1 MAFDFLAQIERL
13 TASNLTIREQARLA
27 ENPNDLRWRSIFP
40 KRNVD
45 SVRLSEFTDVDFR
58 PAGGR
63 REWNAQPREIPE
75 VLGTRR
81 DWEMIPINPKHTID
95 ERRLQHLEERAALP
109 QGGLVRELY
118 DGGIIA
124 DVDEWSTRLT
134 NAADVQIEADGF
146 RTWFYNDIVI
156 KDTKSNRSVTV
167 SMGNAADRYV
177 AAGTTLNAATN
188 AWRDFLGYAR
198 DARSKMGSLGG
209 VRLRQSALTEILID
223 APAPS
228 GDMATMQSLNQ
239 RMNAEGFGNFQFIVD
254 ERTYHDFTDG
264 GNAYGTQYYVPETRM
279 AFQPAN
285 GIVGS
290 TAFAPVTRAWRMGID
305 AAVVRNVRDFTTFY
319 SAENR
324 GMTLV
329 MEAQANALTLPTEQ
343 FVYVVTG
350 I

>member
-1 MAFDFLAQIERL
+1 MAFDFLARIEAL
-13 TASNLTIREQARLA
+13 TATNLTIREQARL
-27 ENPNDLRWRSIFP
+27 ELNPNDLRWRAIFP

-75 VLGTRR
+75 VLGTKR
-81 DWEMIPINPKHTID
+81 DWEMVPINPKHTID
-95 ERRLQHLEERAALP
+95 ERRLQHLRERAALP
-109 QGGLVRELY
+109 QGGIVRELY
-118 DGGIIA
+118 DGGIIS
-124 DVDEWSTRLT
+124 DVDGWATKLA
-134 NAADVQIEADGF
+134 NAADVQIESDAF
-146 RTWFYNDIVI
+146 SAWFYNVI
-156 KDTKSNRSVTV
+156 TVKDTKSNRSVTV
-167 SMGNAADRYV
+167 AIGTASDRYV

-198 DARSKMGSLGG
+198 DARAKMGSIGG

-223 APAPS
+223 APAAA
-228 GDMATMQSLNQ
+228 GDMATLQSLTQ
-239 RMNAEGFGNFQFIVD
+239 RMNAEGFGNFAFIVD

-264 GNAYGTQYYVPETRM
+264 GSAYAPAYYVPEDRM
-279 AFQPAN
+279 AFQPA
-285 GIVGS
+285 GGVVGA
-290 TAFAPVTRAWRMGID
+290 TAFAPVTRAWD
-305 AAVVRNVRDFTTFY
+305 YVDSAVVRNVRDFTVFY

-329 MEAQANALTLPTEQ
+329 EEAQANALSIPTEQ